1 MTMEHTFALPLWSL
15 VDKSKVEPGASD
27 MRALARQLG
36 RWLENNFSIQH
47 KGTVIEEPGATNPDA
62 EPLLVVAGVAQAHWP
77 AMLALA
83 QAQKTELYVVVPDAD
98 GRFSLHPLR
107 IPPVG

>member
-1 MTMEHTFALPLWSL
+1 MEHTFALPLWSL
-15 VDKSKVEPGASD
+15 VDPSKVEPGTSD

-36 RWLENNFSIQH
+36 KWLEHNFGIRH
-47 KGTVIEEPGATNPDA
+47 KGTVIEEPDAAQAGA

-83 QAQKTELYVVVPDAD
+83 QSQGCRLYVVVPDAE

-107 IPPVG
+107 LPPSA